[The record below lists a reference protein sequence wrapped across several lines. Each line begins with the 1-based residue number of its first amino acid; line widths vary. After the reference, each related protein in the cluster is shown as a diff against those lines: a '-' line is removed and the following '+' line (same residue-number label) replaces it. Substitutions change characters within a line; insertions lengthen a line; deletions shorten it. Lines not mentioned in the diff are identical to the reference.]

1 MLRRHQRSHAATRK
15 HRRGSA
21 GGRAERAPSWEQE
34 LIMGFSEFLGNA
46 KIVTALRGALRN
58 NRVPQALLFTGPR
71 GVGKVTLARMFAQTA
86 NCESLADDFCGECST
101 CLRIAELADPQRLI
115 EQGLVERGESA
126 DAAMVERTP
135 LILQT
140 HPDVWLLVPDPV
152 RLKTPVARP
161 LLRVGQLRAVQRA
174 AYFQPMGRRR
184 VFILDGAETM
194 RWDVANV
201 FLKILEEPPG
211 SATLILTA
219 PSPYALLPTIVSRCL
234 QFHFAPLPQAAVE
247 KILKEKTD
255 RKPAEIKLAA
265 QLAEGSPGLA
275 IEMHVDAAAQ
285 RRRNALRILER
296 AAQGQG
302 FAQLFSDTSALA
314 KDRDSSFED
323 HIGVF
328 YGLLTDLLE
337 LTSKVKEPV
346 LRNAPLANELESLG
360 KSVDTAWV
368 LRAIAGFDEL
378 YAGARRNLNRQLGL
392 DALAASLA
400 PVLSRASELRA

>member
-1 MLRRHQRSHAATRK
+1 
-15 HRRGSA
+15 
-21 GGRAERAPSWEQE
+21 
-34 LIMGFSEFLGNA
+34 MGLSEFLGNER
-46 KIVTALRGALRN
+46 IVTALRGALRT
-58 NRVPQALLFTGPR
+58 NREPHALLFTGPR
-71 GVGKVTLARMFAQTA
+71 GVGKFTLARMFAQAA
-86 NCESLADDFCGECST
+86 NCERLSDDFCGECAT
-101 CLRIAELADPQRLI
+101 CQRISQLAEPQTLL

-126 DAAMVERTP
+126 DAATVERVP
-135 LILQT
+135 LILQS
-140 HPDVWLLVPDPV
+140 HPDVWALVPDPV
-152 RLKTPVARP
+152 RLKSPVARP
-161 LLRVGQLRAVQRA
+161 MLRIGQLRAVQRA

-234 QFHFAPLPQAAVE
+234 QFHFAPLAEAAVE

-275 IEMHVDAAAQ
+275 IEMDVGAAAG
-285 RRRNALRILER
+285 RRRSALRILER

-302 FAQLFSDTSALA
+302 FSQLFSDTSALA

-323 HIGVF
+323 QIGVF

-337 LTSKVKEPV
+337 LTSKLKQPV
-346 LRNAPLANELESLG
+346 LRNAPLAKELDLLS
-360 KSVDTAWV
+360 KSIDSAWV

-378 YAGARRNLNRQLGL
+378 YAGSRRNLNRQLGL

-400 PVLSRASELRA
+400 PTPSRTSVPRP